1 MNLQIKQ
8 KLSLLVVVAM
18 AALIGTG
25 IFALVQASKLN
36 SALGIA
42 IQQHAA
48 LAQASDRARGAQ
60 VRFKTQ
66 VQEWKNIL
74 LRGKNE
80 EAFNKHLKGFDEQEK
95 LVKERLLQVKEL
107 AAKLAISDRLKIDNI
122 ISTFEKLGPNYRNA
136 LKQYDRNSADPA
148 GTVDKLVSG
157 MDREPTKLIDE
168 LVAEMQTVAKEFN
181 VEEARKSD
189 EIYSAVKTGLIA
201 FTLGAM
207 AVLAFL
213 AVTFIRSITG
223 PLDTLEKTMSEIASS
238 GNLTRRAQ
246 IINQDEIGKMANA
259 FNGLMGQLQKIIGEV
274 LQASKLVAS
283 TSNQLA
289 SSSSTLADVS
299 EQQSSAVAGSAAA
312 IEQLTV
318 AISAVSETAN
328 DVHHLSMDS
337 VTRTN
342 EGSQKVSH
350 LAREID
356 HIQANMQ
363 EISRTVKEFVTS
375 TQAITQ
381 MTREVRD
388 IADQTNLLALN
399 AAIEA
404 ARAGESGRGFAVVA
418 DEVRVLAEKSS
429 KSASQIDVVTKSIM
443 SQSTA
448 VQAAIDLGEKSIAT
462 SAALANDVEG
472 ALEHSRNS
480 VERSSQGVN
489 DISGSVSEQKIAS
502 TEIAQS
508 MERIANMVEENNAA
522 ANSVSSSTNDLRLL
536 AQKLETSVS
545 AFKVA

>member
-8 KLSLLVVVAM
+8 KLMLLVVVAM

-25 IFALVQASKLN
+25 IFAFVQANKLN
-36 SALGIA
+36 NALDAAIA
-42 IQQHAA
+42 HHAD
-48 LAQASDRARGAQ
+48 LSLASDRARGAQ

-74 LRGKNE
+74 IRGKNE
-80 EAFNKHLKGFDEQEK
+80 DAFNKHLKGFEGEDK
-95 LVKERLLQVKEL
+95 VVKERLLETKEL
-107 AAKLAISDRLKIDNI
+107 ATKLGIADRLKIDSI
-122 ISTFEKLGPNYRNA
+122 LTTFEKLSPAYLTA

-157 MDREPTKLIDE
+157 MDREPTKMIDE
-168 LVAEMQTVAKEFN
+168 LVAEMQKISKEFN
-181 VEEARKSD
+181 AEESRKSD
-189 EIYSAVKTGLIA
+189 EIYAAVKTGLIT
-201 FTLGAM
+201 FTVGAM
-207 AVLAFL
+207 LVLGFL
-213 AVTFIRSITG
+213 AITFIRSITG
-223 PLDTLEKTMSEIASS
+223 PLDSLEITMTEIASS
-238 GNLTRRAQ
+238 GNLTHRAT
-246 IINQDEIGKMANA
+246 IVNQDEIGKMAGA
-259 FNGLMGQLQKIIGEV
+259 FNGLMVQLQKIIGEV

-289 SSSSTLADVS
+289 GSSATLATVS
-299 EQQSSAVAGSAAA
+299 DQQSSAVAGSAAA

-318 AISAVSETAN
+318 AISAVSETAQ
-328 DVHHLSMDS
+328 DVHTQSVDS

-342 EGSQKVSH
+342 EGSQKVTS

-356 HIQANMQ
+356 RIQANMQ

-381 MTREVRD
+381 MTSEVRD

-443 SQSTA
+443 SQSAA
-448 VQAAIDLGEKSIAT
+448 VQSAIDQGEKSIST
-462 SAALANDVEG
+462 SQSLAGEVEG

-480 VERSSQGVN
+480 VERSAHGVN

-522 ANSVSSSTNDLRLL
+522 ANSVSASTNDLRLL
-536 AQKLETSVS
+536 AEKLAASVS
-545 AFKVA
+545 AFKVS

>member
-8 KLSLLVVVAM
+8 KLTLLVVVAM

-25 IFALVQASKLN
+25 IFAFAQANKLN
-36 SALGIA
+36 NALDLAIA
-42 IQQHAA
+42 HHAD
-48 LAQASDRARGAQ
+48 LSLASDRARGAQ

-74 LRGKNE
+74 IRGKNE
-80 EAFNKHLKGFDEQEK
+80 DAFNKHLKGFEEEDK
-95 LVKERLLQVKEL
+95 VVKERLLQTKEL
-107 AAKLAISDRLKIDNI
+107 ATKLGIADRLKIDSI
-122 ISTFEKLGPNYRNA
+122 LSTFEKLSPAYHTA
-136 LKQYDRNSADPA
+136 LKQYDRSSADPA

-168 LVAEMQTVAKEFN
+168 LVAEMQKISKEFN
-181 VEEARKSD
+181 VEESRKAD
-189 EIYSAVKTGLIA
+189 EIYGAVKTGLIA

-207 AVLAFL
+207 IVLAFL
-213 AVTFIRSITG
+213 AATFIRSITG
-223 PLDTLEKTMSEIASS
+223 PLDSLEKTMTEIATS
-238 GNLTRRAQ
+238 GNLTHRAT
-246 IINQDEIGKMANA
+246 IVHQDEIGKMAGA

-289 SSSSTLADVS
+289 GSSATLATVS
-299 EQQSSAVAGSAAA
+299 DQQSSAVAGSAAA

-318 AISAVSETAN
+318 AISAVSETAH
-328 DVHHLSMDS
+328 DVHTQSVDS

-342 EGSQKVSH
+342 EGSQKVSS

-356 HIQANMQ
+356 HIQSNMQ

-375 TQAITQ
+375 TQAITR
-381 MTREVRD
+381 MTSEVRD

-429 KSASQIDVVTKSIM
+429 KSASQIDDVTKSIM
-443 SQSTA
+443 SQSAA
-448 VQAAIDLGEKSIAT
+448 VQSAIDQGEKSIAT
-462 SAALANDVEG
+462 SAALAGEVEG
-472 ALEHSRNS
+472 ALEHSRDS
-480 VERSSQGVN
+480 VERSAHGVN
-489 DISGSVSEQKIAS
+489 DITGSVSEQKIAS

-522 ANSVSSSTNDLRLL
+522 ANSVSASTNDLREL
-536 AQKLETSVS
+536 AHKLEASVS
-545 AFKVA
+545 AFKVS

>member
-8 KLSLLVVVAM
+8 KLTLLVVVAM

-25 IFALVQASKLN
+25 LFASVQANKLN
-36 SALGIA
+36 NALDLA
-42 IQQHAA
+42 IQHHAQ
-48 LAQASDRARGAQ
+48 LAQASDHARSAQ
-60 VRFKTQ
+60 VHFKTQ

-74 LRGKNE
+74 IRGKNE
-80 EAFNKHLKGFDEQEK
+80 DAFNKHNKGFDEQEQ
-95 LVKERLLQVKEL
+95 LVKGSLLQVKEL
-107 AAKLAISDRLKIDNI
+107 AARLAIGDRVKIDNLVG
-122 ISTFEKLGPNYRNA
+122 TFEKLGPNYRNA

-168 LVAEMQTVAKEFN
+168 LVAEMQKVAKEFN
-181 VEEARKSD
+181 VDEAKQSD

-201 FTLGAM
+201 FTVGAM
-207 AVLAFL
+207 AVLAIL

-223 PLDTLEKTMSEIASS
+223 PLDTLEKAMSEIASS
-238 GNLTRRAQ
+238 GNLTQRAQ
-246 IINQDEIGKMANA
+246 ITHQDEIGKMANA
-259 FNGLMGQLQKIIGEV
+259 FNGLMEQLQKIIGEV

-289 SSSSTLADVS
+289 DSSSTLADVS
-299 EQQSSAVAGSAAA
+299 EQQSNAVAGSAAA

-328 DVHHLSMDS
+328 DVHQLSMDS

-350 LAREID
+350 LAREIE

-363 EISRTVKEFVTS
+363 EVSRTVKEFVTS

-443 SQSTA
+443 SQSAA
-448 VQAAIDLGEKSIAT
+448 VQAAIDHGEKSILT
-462 SAALANDVEG
+462 SATLANEVEG
-472 ALEHSRNS
+472 ALEQSRNA
-480 VERSSQGVN
+480 VEHSAHGVN

-522 ANSVSSSTNDLRLL
+522 ANNVSASTKDLRML
-536 AQKLETSVS
+536 AQKLEVSVS

>member
-1 MNLQIKQ
+1 MSLQIKQ
-8 KLSLLVVVAM
+8 KLTLLVVVAM
-18 AALIGTG
+18 IALIGTG
-25 IFALVQASKLN
+25 IFAFAQANKLNAALN
-36 SALGIA
+36 SAIA
-42 IQQHAA
+42 HHAD
-48 LAQASDRARGAQ
+48 LAQASDQARGAQ
-60 VRFKTQ
+60 VRFKTM

-80 EAFNKHLKGFDEQEK
+80 EAFNKHLKSFDSEDQV
-95 LVKERLLQVKEL
+95 VKERLLKVKEL
-107 AAKLAISDRLKIDNI
+107 GGKLGISDRLKIDNI
-122 ISTFEKLGPNYRNA
+122 LSTFEKLGPNYRTA

-148 GTVDKLVSG
+148 GTIDKLVSG

-168 LVAEMQTVAKEFN
+168 LVTEMQKISKEFN
-181 VEEARKSD
+181 VEESRNAD
-189 EIYSAVKTGLIA
+189 EIFSAVKTGLIA

-213 AVTFIRSITG
+213 ATTFIRSITG
-223 PLDTLEKTMSEIASS
+223 PLDALEKTMTEIASS
-238 GNLTRRAQ
+238 GNLTHRAS
-246 IINQDEIGKMANA
+246 IIHQDEIGKMAGA
-259 FNGLMGQLQKIIGEV
+259 FNGLMVQLQKIIGEV

-289 SSSSTLADVS
+289 GSSATLAEVS
-299 EQQSSAVAGSAAA
+299 DQQSSAVAGSAAA

-318 AISAVSETAN
+318 AISAVSETAH
-328 DVHHLSMDS
+328 DVHNQSVDS

-342 EGSQKVSH
+342 EGSQKVTF

-356 HIQANMQ
+356 RIQANMQ

-375 TQAITQ
+375 TQAITH
-381 MTREVRD
+381 MTSEVRD

-443 SQSTA
+443 SQSAA
-448 VQAAIDLGEKSIAT
+448 VQSAIDEGEKSILT
-462 SAALANDVEG
+462 SATLAGEVEG

-480 VERSSQGVN
+480 VERSANGVN

-522 ANSVSSSTNDLRLL
+522 ANSVSASTNDLRLL
-536 AQKLETSVS
+536 AEKLAASVS
-545 AFKVA
+545 AFKVS

>member
-1 MNLQIKQ
+1 
-8 KLSLLVVVAM
+8 
-18 AALIGTG
+18 
-25 IFALVQASKLN
+25 
-36 SALGIA
+36 
-42 IQQHAA
+42 
-48 LAQASDRARGAQ
+48 
-60 VRFKTQ
+60 
-66 VQEWKNIL
+66 
-74 LRGKNE
+74 
-80 EAFNKHLKGFDEQEK
+80 
-95 LVKERLLQVKEL
+95 
-107 AAKLAISDRLKIDNI
+107 
-122 ISTFEKLGPNYRNA
+122 
-136 LKQYDRNSADPA
+136 
-148 GTVDKLVSG
+148 

-168 LVAEMQTVAKEFN
+168 LVVEMQKVAKEFN
-181 VEEARKSD
+181 VEEAKKSN
-189 EIYSAVKTGLIA
+189 EIYGAVETGLII

-223 PLDTLEKTMSEIASS
+223 PLDTLEKTMSEIAGS

>member
-8 KLSLLVVVAM
+8 KLTLLVVVAM

-25 IFALVQASKLN
+25 VFALVQANKLN
-36 SALGIA
+36 NALNQA
-42 IQQHAA
+42 IQHHAQ
-48 LAQASDRARGAQ
+48 LAQASDRARSAQ
-60 VRFKTQ
+60 VHFKTQ

-74 LRGKNE
+74 IRGRNE
-80 EAFNKHLKGFDEQEK
+80 DAFNKHNKGFDEQEQ
-95 LVKERLLQVKEL
+95 LVKESLLQVKEL
-107 AAKLAISDRLKIDNI
+107 ATKLAIGDRVKIDNI
-122 ISTFEKLGPNYRNA
+122 IGTFEKLGPNYRNA

-148 GTVDKLVSG
+148 GMVDKLVSG

-168 LVAEMQTVAKEFN
+168 LVAEMQKVAKEFN
-181 VEEARKSD
+181 IEEAKKSD

-207 AVLAFL
+207 AVLAIL

-223 PLDTLEKTMSEIASS
+223 PLDTLEKTMSEIANS
-238 GNLTRRAQ
+238 GNLTQRAH
-246 IINQDEIGKMANA
+246 IIHQDEIGKMANA
-259 FNGLMGQLQKIIGEV
+259 FNGLMEQLQKIIGEV

-289 SSSSTLADVS
+289 DSSSTLADVS
-299 EQQSSAVAGSAAA
+299 EQQSNAVAGSAAA

-328 DVHHLSMDS
+328 DVHQLSMDS

-350 LAREID
+350 LAREIE
-356 HIQANMQ
+356 HIQENMQ

-443 SQSTA
+443 SQSAA
-448 VQAAIDLGEKSIAT
+448 VQAAIDHGEKSIST
-462 SAALANDVEG
+462 SATLATEVEG

-480 VERSSQGVN
+480 VERSAHGVN

-522 ANSVSSSTNDLRLL
+522 ANSVSFSTNDLRIL
-536 AQKLETSVS
+536 AQQLEISVS

>member
-8 KLSLLVVVAM
+8 KLMLLVVVAM

-25 IFALVQASKLN
+25 IFAFVQANKLN
-36 SALGIA
+36 EALDTAIA
-42 IQQHAA
+42 HHAD
-48 LAQASDRARGAQ
+48 LSLASDRARGAQ

-74 LRGKNE
+74 IRGKNE
-80 EAFNKHLKGFDEQEK
+80 DAFNKHLKGFEDQDK
-95 LVKERLLQVKEL
+95 VVKERLLQTKEL
-107 AAKLAISDRLKIDNI
+107 ATKLGIADRLKIDNI
-122 ISTFEKLGPNYRNA
+122 INAFEKLSPAYHTA

-157 MDREPTKLIDE
+157 MDREPTKMIDE
-168 LVAEMQTVAKEFN
+168 LVAEMQKIAKEFN
-181 VEEARKSD
+181 TEESRKSD
-189 EIYSAVKTGLIA
+189 EIYAAVKTGLIA
-201 FTLGAM
+201 FTVGAM
-207 AVLAFL
+207 LVLGFL
-213 AVTFIRSITG
+213 AITFIRSITG
-223 PLDTLEKTMSEIASS
+223 PLDSLEITMTEIASS
-238 GNLTRRAQ
+238 GNLTHRAT
-246 IINQDEIGKMANA
+246 IIHQDEIGKMAGA
-259 FNGLMGQLQKIIGEV
+259 FNGLMVQLQKIIGEV

-289 SSSSTLADVS
+289 GSSATLATVS
-299 EQQSSAVAGSAAA
+299 DQQSSAVAGSAAA

-318 AISAVSETAN
+318 AISAVSETAQ
-328 DVHHLSMDS
+328 DVHTQSVDS

-342 EGSQKVSH
+342 EGSQKVTS

-356 HIQANMQ
+356 RIQANMQ

-381 MTREVRD
+381 MTSEVRD

-443 SQSTA
+443 SQSAA
-448 VQAAIDLGEKSIAT
+448 VQSAIDQGEKSIST
-462 SAALANDVEG
+462 SQSLAGEVEG

-480 VERSSQGVN
+480 VERSAHGVN

-522 ANSVSSSTNDLRLL
+522 ANSVSASTNDLRLL
-536 AQKLETSVS
+536 AEKLAASVS
-545 AFKVA
+545 AFKVS

>member
-8 KLSLLVVVAM
+8 KLMLLVVVAM

-25 IFALVQASKLN
+25 IFAFVQANKLN
-36 SALGIA
+36 EALDTAIA
-42 IQQHAA
+42 HHAD
-48 LAQASDRARGAQ
+48 LSLASDRARGAQ

-74 LRGKNE
+74 IRGKNE
-80 EAFNKHLKGFDEQEK
+80 DAFNKHLKGFEDQDK
-95 LVKERLLQVKEL
+95 VVKERLLQTKEL
-107 AAKLAISDRLKIDNI
+107 ATKLGIADRLKIDNI
-122 ISTFEKLGPNYRNA
+122 ISTFEKLSPAYHTA

-157 MDREPTKLIDE
+157 MDREPTKMIDE
-168 LVAEMQTVAKEFN
+168 LVAEMQKIAKEFN
-181 VEEARKSD
+181 TEESRKSD
-189 EIYSAVKTGLIA
+189 EIYAAVKTGLIA
-201 FTLGAM
+201 FTVGAM
-207 AVLAFL
+207 LVLGFL
-213 AVTFIRSITG
+213 AITFIRSITG
-223 PLDTLEKTMSEIASS
+223 PLDSLEITMTEIASS
-238 GNLTRRAQ
+238 GNLTHRAT
-246 IINQDEIGKMANA
+246 IIHQDEIGKMAGA
-259 FNGLMGQLQKIIGEV
+259 FNGLMVQLQKIIGEV

-289 SSSSTLADVS
+289 GSSATLATVS
-299 EQQSSAVAGSAAA
+299 DQQSSAVAGSAAA

-318 AISAVSETAN
+318 AISAVSETAQ
-328 DVHHLSMDS
+328 DVHTQSVDS

-342 EGSQKVSH
+342 EGSQKVTS

-356 HIQANMQ
+356 RIQANMQ

-381 MTREVRD
+381 MTSEVRD

-443 SQSTA
+443 SQSAA
-448 VQAAIDLGEKSIAT
+448 VQSAIDQGEKSIST
-462 SAALANDVEG
+462 SQSLAGEVEG

-480 VERSSQGVN
+480 VERSAHGVN

-522 ANSVSSSTNDLRLL
+522 ANSVSASTNDLRLL
-536 AQKLETSVS
+536 AEKLAASVS
-545 AFKVA
+545 AFKVS

>member
-8 KLSLLVVVAM
+8 KLMLLVVVAM

-25 IFALVQASKLN
+25 IFAFVQANKLN
-36 SALGIA
+36 NALDAAIA
-42 IQQHAA
+42 HHAD
-48 LAQASDRARGAQ
+48 LSLASDRARGAQ

-74 LRGKNE
+74 IRGKNE
-80 EAFNKHLKGFDEQEK
+80 DAFNKHLKGFEGEDK
-95 LVKERLLQVKEL
+95 VVKERLLETKEL
-107 AAKLAISDRLKIDNI
+107 ATKLGIADRLKIDSI
-122 ISTFEKLGPNYRNA
+122 LTSFEKLSPAYHTA

-157 MDREPTKLIDE
+157 MDREPTKMIDE
-168 LVAEMQTVAKEFN
+168 LVAEMQKFAKEFN
-181 VEEARKSD
+181 AEESRKSD
-189 EIYSAVKTGLIA
+189 EIYAAVKTGLIA
-201 FTLGAM
+201 FTVGAM
-207 AVLAFL
+207 LVLGFL
-213 AVTFIRSITG
+213 AITFIRSITG
-223 PLDTLEKTMSEIASS
+223 PLDSLEITMTEIAKS
-238 GNLTRRAQ
+238 GNLTHRAT
-246 IINQDEIGKMANA
+246 IVHQDEIGKMAGA
-259 FNGLMGQLQKIIGEV
+259 FNGLMVQLQKIIGEV

-289 SSSSTLADVS
+289 GSSATLATVS
-299 EQQSSAVAGSAAA
+299 DQQSSAVAGSAAA

-318 AISAVSETAN
+318 AISAVSETAQ
-328 DVHHLSMDS
+328 DVHTQSVDS

-342 EGSQKVSH
+342 EGSQKVTS

-356 HIQANMQ
+356 RIQANMQ

-381 MTREVRD
+381 MTSEVRD

-443 SQSTA
+443 SQSAA
-448 VQAAIDLGEKSIAT
+448 VQSAIDQGEKSIST
-462 SAALANDVEG
+462 SQSLAGEVEG

-480 VERSSQGVN
+480 VERSAHGVN

-522 ANSVSSSTNDLRLL
+522 ANSVSASTNDLRLL
-536 AQKLETSVS
+536 AEKLAASVS
-545 AFKVA
+545 AFKVS

>member
-8 KLSLLVVVAM
+8 KLALLVVVAM
-18 AALIGTG
+18 IALIGTG
-25 IFALVQASKLN
+25 IFAFIQASKMN
-36 SALGIA
+36 TALVTVT
-42 IQQHAA
+42 QSHTQM
-48 LAQASDRARGAQ
+48 AQAADNARGAQ

-74 LRGKNE
+74 IRGKNE
-80 EAFNKHLKGFDEQEK
+80 EAFNKHLNAFDENNK
-95 LVKERLLQVKEL
+95 IVKELLLQVKEF
-107 AAKLAISDRLKIDNI
+107 ATKASIGDRLKIDSI
-122 ISTFEKLGPNYRNA
+122 LSTFEKLSPNYHSA
-136 LKQYDRNSADPA
+136 LKQYDRSTADPA
-148 GTVDKLVSG
+148 SAVDKLVSG

-168 LVAEMQTVAKEFN
+168 LVAETQKIAKEFN
-181 VEEARKSD
+181 VEESRQFD
-189 EIYSAVKTGLIA
+189 EIFNAVKTGLIT
-201 FTLGAM
+201 FTIGAM
-207 AVLAFL
+207 IVLALL
-213 AVTFIRSITG
+213 ATSLIRSITG
-223 PLDTLEKTMSEIASS
+223 PLDSMEKTLTEIAST
-238 GNLTRRAQ
+238 GDLTHRVH
-246 IINQDEIGKMANA
+246 IIHQDEIGKMASA
-259 FNGLMGQLQKIIGEV
+259 FNSLMIQLQKIIGEV

-283 TSNQLA
+283 TSTQLA
-289 SSSSTLADVS
+289 GSSATLAEVS
-299 EQQSSAVAGSAAA
+299 EQQSNAVAGSAAA

-318 AISAVSETAN
+318 AITAVSDTAN
-328 DVHHLSMDS
+328 DVHTQSVDS

-342 EGSQKVSH
+342 EGSHKVTA

-356 HIQANMQ
+356 RIQSNMQ
-363 EISRTVKEFVTS
+363 EISRTVNEFVTS

-443 SQSTA
+443 SQSAA
-448 VQAAIDLGEKSIAT
+448 VQSAIDEGEKSILT
-462 SAALANDVEG
+462 SAMLAGEVEG

-480 VERSSQGVN
+480 VERSANGVN

-522 ANSVSSSTNDLRLL
+522 ANSVSASTNDLRQL
-536 AQKLETSVS
+536 AEKLAASVS
-545 AFKVA
+545 AFKVS